1 MKLQF
6 EVSGVVM
13 TVSTTA
19 SKYLLQEVVPE
30 YDKPTNM
37 PSEPCA
43 EYSHGVLAVHPRFW
57 LGRAPRLRVAWGDAR
72 MQLHIDTKNSQAER
86 ILR

>member
-1 MKLQF
+1 
-6 EVSGVVM
+6 M

-19 SKYLLQEVVPE
+19 SKYLLKEVVPE
-30 YDKPTNM
+30 YDKPTNI

-57 LGRAPRLRVAWGDAR
+57 LGRAPRLVLGLFCLSVGITGAMVEG
-72 MQLHIDTKNSQAER
+72 
-86 ILR
+86 